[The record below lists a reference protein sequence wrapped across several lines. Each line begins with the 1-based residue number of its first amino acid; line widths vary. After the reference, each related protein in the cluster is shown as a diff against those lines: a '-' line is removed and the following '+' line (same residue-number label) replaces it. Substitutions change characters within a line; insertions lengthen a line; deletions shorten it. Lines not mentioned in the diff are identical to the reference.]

1 MDTKTKTGRSEIIE
15 ALMLR
20 TQKLL
25 PILDKII
32 NILQGV

>member
-1 MDTKTKTGRSEIIE
+1 MDTKTKTGRSEITE

-20 TQKLL
+20 IQKLL